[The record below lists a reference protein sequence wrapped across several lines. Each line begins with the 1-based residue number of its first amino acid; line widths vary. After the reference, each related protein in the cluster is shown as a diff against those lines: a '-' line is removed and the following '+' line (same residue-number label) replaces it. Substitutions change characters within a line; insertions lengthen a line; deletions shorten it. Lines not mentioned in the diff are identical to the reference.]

1 MPMPDDIDQEK
12 LAEVVLA
19 VLWLTAHGD
28 DDHLR
33 VWKGVDWD
41 AMNLLFE
48 KGWIDDPKSKNK
60 SVALSSEG
68 RVLAKVF
75 YEKHLLKRG

>member
-1 MPMPDDIDQEK
+1 VALPDKIDEEK
-12 LAEVVLA
+12 LAEIVLA
-19 VLWLTAHGD
+19 VLWLSAHGD
-28 DDHLR
+28 GNNFR

-48 KGWIDDPKSKNK
+48 KGWIDDPKNRNK

-68 RVLAKVF
+68 AMSAKRF
-75 YEKHLLKRG
+75 YEKHLLRKS

>member
-1 MPMPDDIDQEK
+1 MISTRRSLPKK

-19 VLWLTAHGD
+19 VLWLSAHGND
-28 DDHLR
+28 DNPR

-48 KGWIDDPKSKNK
+48 KGWVDDPKSKSK

-68 RVLAKVF
+68 RVLAEAF
-75 YEKHLLKRG
+75 YEKHLRKQV